1 MIRRVFYSEVILRT
15 VLILIIIV
23 LIMFALRLSGVAFM
37 LSGWVLKLFIIVG
50 GLMLL
55 FYWLSN
61 RRR

>member
-1 MIRRVFYSEVILRT
+1 VILRT
-15 VLILIIIV
+15 VLILVIIV

-55 FYWLSN
+55 FSWLSN
-61 RRR
+61 RRREP